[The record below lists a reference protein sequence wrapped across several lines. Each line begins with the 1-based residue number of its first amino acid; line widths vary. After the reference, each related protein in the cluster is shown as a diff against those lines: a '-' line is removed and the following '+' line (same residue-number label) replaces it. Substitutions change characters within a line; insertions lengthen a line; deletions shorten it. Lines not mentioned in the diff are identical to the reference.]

1 MAIVGLVFISLC
13 HKSDIE
19 SYRIVS
25 WNEKNIRY
33 KIKLVMVYLPGEV
46 RRLQIRHRPV
56 STNENTAH
64 APVKLIIMFSPET

>member
-1 MAIVGLVFISLC
+1 
-13 HKSDIE
+13 
-19 SYRIVS
+19 
-25 WNEKNIRY
+25 
-33 KIKLVMVYLPGEV
+33 MVYLPGEV